1 MERFEPPPLS
11 TDTELSHWRPLV
23 VEQGHA
29 PVAYSQR
36 VSEVEAQ
43 TSKPKWFD
51 GTLNG
56 SLVLIGL
63 TFFLYMFMI

>member
-1 MERFEPPPLS
+1 MDRTQPPPLS
-11 TDTELSHWRPLV
+11 TDTALKHWRPLA
-23 VEQGHA
+23 EQGHA
-29 PVAYSQR
+29 PVAYPQL

-56 SLVLIGL
+56 ALVLVVT
-63 TFFLYMFMI
+63 TFFLYMWL

>member
-1 MERFEPPPLS
+1 MERTEPPPLS
-11 TDTELSHWRPLV
+11 STAALKHWRPLV

-29 PVAYSQR
+29 PVATSQR
-36 VSEVEAQ
+36 VSEVEVQ

-56 SLVLIGL
+56 ALVLIGI
-63 TFFLYMFMI
+63 TFFLYMWL